1 MGHRTAFRRRSPMFR
16 GALIL
21 ALGLALA
28 ACAGDPAGPGYAYRG
43 AGPANA
49 VQGKQV
55 GRAYSINGRTYVPRE
70 QPGYDRVGTASWYGR
85 QYHGRRTASGQ
96 VFDMHGHTAA
106 HPTLPFGTR
115 LLVTNLRNGR
125 GVVLTVND
133 RGPFAK
139 GRIVDVTH
147 HAAAELDF
155 LRRGT
160 ARVRVQI
167 AESR

>member
-1 MGHRTAFRRRSPMFR
+1 MSHRTASRRRSPMLR

-21 ALGLALA
+21 AFGLTLT
-28 ACAGDPAGPGYAYRG
+28 ACAGDPSGPGYADRG
-43 AGPANA
+43 AGHPIA

-55 GRAYSINGRTYVPRE
+55 GRAYSVKGRTYVPRE
-70 QPGYDRVGTASWYGR
+70 QPGYDRVGTASWYGP

-96 VFDMHGHTAA
+96 VYDMHGHTAA

-115 LLVTNLRNGR
+115 VLVTNIRNGR

-133 RGPFAK
+133 RGPFIK
-139 GRIVDVTH
+139 GRIIDVTH

-155 LRRGT
+155 LRRGI

-167 AESR
+167 AEGR